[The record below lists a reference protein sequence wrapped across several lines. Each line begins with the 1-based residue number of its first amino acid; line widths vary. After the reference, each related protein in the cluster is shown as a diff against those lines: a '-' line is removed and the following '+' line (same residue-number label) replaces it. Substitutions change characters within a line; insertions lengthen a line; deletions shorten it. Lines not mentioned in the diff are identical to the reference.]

1 LGIPLDSTPHK
12 LQKLTAERM
21 KALFMEFQQENHKNI
36 PAAEIQLRAGSHM
49 PCGGGW
55 ASSGRGVGWR
65 AHPIPQGDPKK
76 NSPTSDLP
84 GV

>member
-1 LGIPLDSTPHK
+1 MGIPPDSAPHQ

-49 PCGGGW
+49 PCGGGGW
-55 ASSGRGVGWR
+55 AVGEGLDGGL
-65 AHPIPQGDPKK
+65 IPFPRVIQKK
-76 NSPTSDLP
+76 KFPDL
-84 GV
+84 